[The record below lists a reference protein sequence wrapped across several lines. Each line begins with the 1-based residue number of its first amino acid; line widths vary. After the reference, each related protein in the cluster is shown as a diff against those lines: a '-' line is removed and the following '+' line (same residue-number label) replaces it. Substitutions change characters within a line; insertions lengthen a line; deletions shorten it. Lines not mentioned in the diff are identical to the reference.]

1 MKQGS
6 AEGASS
12 SRRKADDMIFENG
25 VYDGTQSI

>member
-12 SRRKADDMIFENG
+12 SRRKAGDMIFENG